1 MKQLSL
7 WLAFVITLFACS
19 PSKDTRPNILLIVA
33 DDLAFTDIGA
43 FGGEIETPN
52 LDALAA
58 SGVKLTQFYVAPTCS
73 PTRSMLLSGT
83 DSHLAGLGNM
93 AYELRANQ
101 QGNPGYEGYLNF
113 RVAALPELLYD
124 AGYHTYM
131 AGKWHLGMTKETSPG
146 ARGFEH
152 PLIITGL
159 RMQYVRLLLVAK
171 TGCLATVR
179 PAPGPAQI
187 FIA

>member
-1 MKQLSL
+1 MKQLSF
-7 WLAFVITLFACS
+7 WIAIMICLFGCKS
-19 PSKDTRPNILLIVA
+19 PEEIRPNILLIVA
-33 DDLAFTDIGA
+33 DDLAFTDLGA
-43 FGGEIETPN
+43 FGGEIRTPN

-93 AYELRANQ
+93 AYELRQNQ

-131 AGKWHLGMTKETSPG
+131 ASH
-146 ARGFEH
+146 F
-152 PLIITGL
+152 L
-159 RMQYVRLLLVAK
+159 R
-171 TGCLATVR
+171 
-179 PAPGPAQI
+179 I
-187 FIA
+187 